1 MSAEYVWGAIFI
13 MMGVTYISRIIPFL
27 LLAGKPVPRWF
38 KTWLTYVPT
47 AIFGALVLPD
57 VFLPA
62 GSLDLGLNNLYL
74 WSTVIIFPLVY
85 KTKSLGLACF
95 WGIGLVIEHSLL
107 LQKALL
113 GGGGL
118 ILIYLAWQLLHAQV
132 QTDTSAYSQPTLWQT
147 ATLAFT
153 VTWFNPQAVIDGTL
167 MLGAFRSSLP
177 ADTASL
183 FISGVAAASCL
194 WFFGLTGIFKTCC
207 QNLRPSHLQWIN
219 RICGAVI
226 FVYALK
232 LLYTFGQML

>member
-1 MSAEYVWGAIFI
+1 MGLAYLAPIGAQNLFI
-13 MMGVTYISRIIPFL
+13 INT
-27 LLAGKPVPRWF
+27 A
-38 KTWLTYVPT
+38 LTAPLG
-47 AIFGALVLPD
+47 IALVT
-57 VFLPA
+57 A
-62 GSLDLGLNNLYL
+62 GIVAFFDISLA
-74 WSTVIIFPLVY
+74 
-85 KTKSLGLACF
+85 LACF

-194 WFFGLTGIFKTCC
+194 WLVLRAYRHL
-207 QNLRPSHLQWIN
+207 QNLLPKSVPQPYAMDQPHLRRRYFCLRPQTALYLWAD
-219 RICGAVI
+219 AVKTMNTHI
-226 FVYALK
+226 KKQQLFK
-232 LLYTFGQML
+232 LLLLFCSNPFNLLL

>member
-1 MSAEYVWGAIFI
+1 MGLAYLAPIGAQNLFVIN
-13 MMGVTYISRIIPFL
+13 T
-27 LLAGKPVPRWF
+27 A
-38 KTWLTYVPT
+38 LTAPLG
-47 AIFGALVLPD
+47 IALVT
-57 VFLPA
+57 A
-62 GSLDLGLNNLYL
+62 GIVAFFDISLA
-74 WSTVIIFPLVY
+74 
-85 KTKSLGLACF
+85 LACF

-194 WFFGLTGIFKTCC
+194 WFFQPSAMDQPHLRLRYFC
-207 QNLRPSHLQWIN
+207 LRPQTALYLWAD
-219 RICGAVI
+219 AVKTMNTHI
-226 FVYALK
+226 KKQQLFK
-232 LLYTFGQML
+232 LLLLFCSDPFNLLL

>member
-1 MSAEYVWGAIFI
+1 MGLAYLAPIGAQNLFVIN
-13 MMGVTYISRIIPFL
+13 T
-27 LLAGKPVPRWF
+27 A
-38 KTWLTYVPT
+38 LTAPLG
-47 AIFGALVLPD
+47 IALVT
-57 VFLPA
+57 A
-62 GSLDLGLNNLYL
+62 GIVAFFDISLA
-74 WSTVIIFPLVY
+74 
-85 KTKSLGLACF
+85 LACF
-95 WGIGLVIEHSLL
+95 WGIGLMIEHSLL

-183 FISGVAAASCL
+183 FISGVAASKPAAKICAPAICNGSTASAAPLFLFTPSNCFIPL
-194 WFFGLTGIFKTCC
+194 GRCC
-207 QNLRPSHLQWIN
+207 KNN
-219 RICGAVI
+219 EYTYKKATAV
-226 FVYALK
+226 
-232 LLYTFGQML
+232 

>member
-1 MSAEYVWGAIFI
+1 MGLAYLAPIGAQNLFVIN
-13 MMGVTYISRIIPFL
+13 T
-27 LLAGKPVPRWF
+27 A
-38 KTWLTYVPT
+38 LTAPLG
-47 AIFGALVLPD
+47 IALVT
-57 VFLPA
+57 A
-62 GSLDLGLNNLYL
+62 GIVAFFDISLA
-74 WSTVIIFPLVY
+74 
-85 KTKSLGLACF
+85 LACF

-219 RICGAVI
+219 RYFCLRPQTALYLWADAVKTMNTHI
-226 FVYALK
+226 KKQQLFK
-232 LLYTFGQML
+232 LLLLFCSDPFNLLL

>member
-1 MSAEYVWGAIFI
+1 MNSILTSVKKLLGIAEECTDFDADII
-13 MMGVTYISRIIPFL
+13 MYINMALF
-27 LLAGKPVPRWF
+27 
-38 KTWLTYVPT
+38 
-47 AIFGALVLPD
+47 ALVQM
-57 VFLPA
+57 
-62 GSLDLGLNNLYL
+62 
-74 WSTVIIFPLVY
+74 
-85 KTKSLGLACF
+85 
-95 WGIGLVIEHSLL
+95 GIGLVIEHSLL

>member
-1 MSAEYVWGAIFI
+1 MGLAYLAPIGAQNLFI
-13 MMGVTYISRIIPFL
+13 INT
-27 LLAGKPVPRWF
+27 A
-38 KTWLTYVPT
+38 LTAPLG
-47 AIFGALVLPD
+47 IALVT
-57 VFLPA
+57 A
-62 GSLDLGLNNLYL
+62 GIVAFFDISLA
-74 WSTVIIFPLVY
+74 
-85 KTKSLGLACF
+85 LACF

-113 GGGGL
+113 GCGGL

-207 QNLRPSHLQWIN
+207 QNLCPSHMQWIN

>member
-1 MSAEYVWGAIFI
+1 MGLAYLAPIGAQNLFVIN
-13 MMGVTYISRIIPFL
+13 T
-27 LLAGKPVPRWF
+27 A
-38 KTWLTYVPT
+38 LTAPLG
-47 AIFGALVLPD
+47 IALVT
-57 VFLPA
+57 A
-62 GSLDLGLNNLYL
+62 GIVAFFDISLA
-74 WSTVIIFPLVY
+74 
-85 KTKSLGLACF
+85 LACF

-207 QNLRPSHLQWIN
+207 QNLRPSPSAMDQPHLRRRYFCLRPQTALYLWAD
-219 RICGAVI
+219 AVKTMNTHI
-226 FVYALK
+226 KKQQLFK
-232 LLYTFGQML
+232 LLLLFCSDPFNLLL